1 MQGDCW
7 DKGDSLPQKSEE
19 YAAFWV
25 ALNPDHNFV
34 TTTKTLNGGPMD
46 NCSPRS
52 HELPNSNPNARVC
65 NTSLEADAQEGLW
78 KPAHKNKMVR
88 PYYQRYYTS
97 WLQNARKL
105 TLELNWK
112 LPPCLLPFTVLCRH
126 LGEKSHQG
134 SPPALPICQIPI
146 C

>member
-19 YAAFWV
+19 YAVFWV

-34 TTTKTLNGGPMD
+34 TTIKTLNGGPMD

-65 NTSLEADAQEGLW
+65 NTSLEADGQEGLW

-88 PYYQRYYTS
+88 PYYQRYYTP
-97 WLQNARKL
+97 WL
-105 TLELNWK
+105 
-112 LPPCLLPFTVLCRH
+112 
-126 LGEKSHQG
+126 
-134 SPPALPICQIPI
+134 
-146 C
+146 